1 MKATHK
7 VQSHRGLIERMFAA
21 LKKWQI
27 LQGGSVDFPETLE
40 KELDVA
46 LALHNINLLDKAE
59 RMELIPGRAKYAP
72 DAHIITRDLEP
83 SLKIPKPMTLDN
95 AKFPAHWKTFKSAMT
110 SILPE
115 LGRILKRE
123 GEGAKENPFSKRK
136 SKRGHNLFSGGYV
149 SSLQCEAL
157 PNDVWRLKAS
167 VHASM
172 KQATYECY
180 FEMQKGD
187 VLIRQACMCKSG

>member
-1 MKATHK
+1 
-7 VQSHRGLIERMFAA
+7 MFAA

-46 LALHNINLLDKAE
+46 LALHNINLLDKAG
-59 RMELIPGRAKYAP
+59 RMASIHVRAKYAP

-83 SLKIPKPMTLDN
+83 SLKIPKPMTLSN
-95 AKFPAHWKTFKSAMT
+95 AKFPPHWKAFKSTMT
-110 SILPE
+110 SVVPA
-115 LGRILKRE
+115 LGSLLKQE
-123 GEGAKENPFSKRK
+123 GEGAQNNPFSKRK

-149 SSLQCEAL
+149 SRLQCQAL
-157 PNDVWRLKAS
+157 QNDVWRVKAS

-180 FEMQKGD
+180 FELQKGE